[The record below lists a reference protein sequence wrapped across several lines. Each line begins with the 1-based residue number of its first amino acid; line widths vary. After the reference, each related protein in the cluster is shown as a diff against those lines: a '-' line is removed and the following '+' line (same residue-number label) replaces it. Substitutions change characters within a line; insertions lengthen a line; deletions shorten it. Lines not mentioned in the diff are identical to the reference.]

1 MPAERIV
8 FASDAPYG
16 RPTGALFLAM
26 RAAAYAG
33 LDVDERALVAGGTM
47 AAVLAGDAPAKPS
60 LRGCPASG

>member
-1 MPAERIV
+1 
-8 FASDAPYG
+8 
-16 RPTGALFLAM
+16 M

-47 AAVLAGDAPAKPS
+47 AAVLAEDAPAKPS